1 MTRKCRDFCADL
13 ALSSSP
19 GLTRWPIIPRK
30 ILLKIDGYAGQA
42 RVGRRIRREA
52 LPVRLHRADIR
63 RRRRNAEFC
72 FQRRDARFECLVFL
86 ASQPRHVL
94 DRLELLALDDIEV
107 AQDFFGLIAD
117 HRIDLTLDALGGAG
131 GVIHQAPDLVEKPIA
146 GLGHLGESP
155 VGCELEGLVR
165 QWRSG
170 RHGSR
175 PRSFPDAANLL
186 ERRVALSCSG
196 FLAIVV
202 NAQIKKPRKTASG
215 QPMIDQQ
222 VEIPTKDGHTTT
234 FISHPER
241 DGPHPVILFYMDAPG
256 IREELRDMA
265 RRLATSGYYV
275 MLPNLYYRLDVME
288 LGPLPADPEAP
299 ERKRMFGFMNSIN
312 IPLVMEDTTALL
324 AYADGQSAAR
334 TDIVGAVGYC
344 MSGRY
349 AINAATHFPGR
360 VKAAASIYG
369 TRLATDQPDSPHL
382 AASKTKAE
390 LYFGCAETDIYAP
403 TEIIEKVKAS
413 MKDAHAEVE
422 TYPGTHHGFAF
433 PKRPVYD
440 RDAAERH
447 WERLLAL
454 YRRNLVSQSREA
466 R

>member
-1 MTRKCRDFCADL
+1 
-13 ALSSSP
+13 
-19 GLTRWPIIPRK
+19 
-30 ILLKIDGYAGQA
+30 
-42 RVGRRIRREA
+42 
-52 LPVRLHRADIR
+52 
-63 RRRRNAEFC
+63 
-72 FQRRDARFECLVFL
+72 
-86 ASQPRHVL
+86 
-94 DRLELLALDDIEV
+94 
-107 AQDFFGLIAD
+107 
-117 HRIDLTLDALGGAG
+117 
-131 GVIHQAPDLVEKPIA
+131 
-146 GLGHLGESP
+146 
-155 VGCELEGLVR
+155 
-165 QWRSG
+165 
-170 RHGSR
+170 
-175 PRSFPDAANLL
+175 
-186 ERRVALSCSG
+186 
-196 FLAIVV
+196 
-202 NAQIKKPRKTASG
+202 
-215 QPMIDQQ
+215 MIDQQ
-222 VEIPTKDGHTTT
+222 IDIPTKDGHTTT

-369 TRLATDQPDSPHL
+369 THLATDQPDSPHL
-382 AASKTKAE
+382 AANKTKAE

-454 YRRNLVSQSREA
+454 YRRNLSS
-466 R
+466 